1 MSREKKLRLEVEGD
15 GEEQQEEEGEEEE
28 EGGEREDVGP
38 LPAESKPSRKRRGA
52 HNKVY
57 EVNE

>member
-15 GEEQQEEEGEEEE
+15 GEEQEEE
-28 EGGEREDVGP
+28 EGGEREDIGP
-38 LPAESKPSRKRRGA
+38 LPAESKPSRKKRGA